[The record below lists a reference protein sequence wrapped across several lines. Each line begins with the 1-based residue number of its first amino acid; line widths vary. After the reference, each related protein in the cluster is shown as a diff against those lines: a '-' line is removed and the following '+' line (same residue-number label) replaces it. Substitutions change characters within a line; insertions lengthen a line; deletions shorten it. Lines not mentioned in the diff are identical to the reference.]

1 MKLSVCTQNKAY
13 GIRKFNLSRNQKE
26 YLIHGRQE
34 LDLIIIIPNVQV
46 NFDWPDIV
54 LRMDAGSLSAWV

>member
-1 MKLSVCTQNKAY
+1 M
-13 GIRKFNLSRNQKE
+13 
-26 YLIHGRQE
+26 IHLRQE